1 MTATEPFLGNMR
13 RFIRDF
19 RLIDRGEK
27 IILAVSGGLDSMVL
41 LDALDDLKRDSQL
54 TLSVAHFNHQLR
66 GIESDRDEALLRS
79 VALARGLEC
88 YVERA
93 NTRAAAEAQK
103 LSVEECAR
111 NLRYAFF
118 EKLRSSLGY
127 QKIATAH
134 HADDNAETILFN
146 LFRGA
151 GVHGLSGIPVRRNDQ
166 SIIRPL
172 LFATRKQIEG
182 YAAERKVSYREDAS
196 NAERE
201 YTRNFLRHDVI
212 PLIRENIN
220 PNLIGT
226 LSRTAELFDQLEEY
240 LNEQARNIMPGLLV
254 RGSEGSI
261 ILDLTAFRA
270 QPVFLREH
278 VLLHTAREFTA
289 KEIDFATVKSMIRV
303 ADGETGTSC
312 SIAKDAVFCRNRDQL
327 IFMRNNRVTP
337 FQHPIE
343 LRRRYQ
349 FDRFGFGSSAS
360 AQAPLSADP
369 NVEYVD
375 ADTMAPECL
384 LRNWKEG
391 DWFIPLGMQEKK
403 KLSDFFIDE
412 KIPLFQKM
420 AIPILVSNGEIVWI
434 CGMRLDERHKITPKT
449 VRILKLEYTPR
460 YAHVE

>member
-1 MTATEPFLGNMR
+1 MTSTEPFLGKMR

-27 IILAVSGGLDSMVL
+27 IILAVSGGLDSMVM
-41 LDALDDLKRDSQL
+41 LDALDNIKRESQL

-66 GIESDRDEALLRS
+66 GIEADRDEALLRS

-93 NTRAAAEAQK
+93 NTRAVAEAQK
-103 LSVEECAR
+103 LSVEECGR

-118 EKLRSSLGY
+118 DRLRSSLGY

-172 LFATRKQIEG
+172 LFATRKQIGE
-182 YAAERKVSYREDAS
+182 YAADRKLSYREDAS
-196 NAERE
+196 NADRQ

-212 PLIRENIN
+212 PLIRQNIN
-220 PNLIGT
+220 PNLIRT
-226 LSRTAELFDQLEEY
+226 LSRTAELFDQLEDY
-240 LNEQARNIMPGLLV
+240 LKEQVGKVMPGLLV
-254 RGSEGSI
+254 AGSEGSV
-261 ILDLTAFRA
+261 ILDLTAFRV
-270 QPVFLREH
+270 QPVFLQEH
-278 VLLHTAREFTA
+278 VLLHAAREFTA
-289 KEIDFATVKSMIRV
+289 REIDFGTVKTMLRV
-303 ADGETGTSC
+303 AGGETGTSC
-312 SIAKDAVFCRNRDQL
+312 SIAKDAVFYRNRDQL
-327 IFMRNNRVTP
+327 IFLRNNRLTP
-337 FQHPIE
+337 FQHRIE
-343 LRRRYQ
+343 LKRIYQ
-349 FDRFGFGSSAS
+349 FDRFGFGSAAS
-360 AQAPLSADP
+360 AQALLSTDP
-369 NVEYVD
+369 NIEFVD
-375 ADTMAPECL
+375 ADTLAPECL

-412 KIPLFQKM
+412 KIPLFQKT

-434 CGMRLDERHKITPKT
+434 CGMRLDERHKITSKT

-460 YAHVE
+460 DARIE